1 MAQLLGAP
9 PSRGPG
15 IDTGTGTGAD
25 TSGQRQQVRRLQPG
39 AGEDGGGSL
48 ATPGAQGY
56 VPAPFLSRWVFPP
69 HSQEVFLA
77 PRPPQRQGSAGE
89 GSLVGTW
96 TFPALLLEA
105 ARKFKALPAP
115 PSRTH
120 SRERASTPSFAPPV
134 PHPHHHIYQSGLL
147 PPVAARGTWPFLSGF
162 VSPLSRSKLLADP
175 SRTPLG
181 IPALRGGPLGLN
193 DDYTLNSQ

>member
-1 MAQLLGAP
+1 MESAQGWNHD
-9 PSRGPG
+9 GPVVGGTG
-15 IDTGTGTGAD
+15 INTDTGIGAG
-25 TSGQRQQVRRLQPG
+25 TSGQRQQVRRLQRG
-39 AGEDGGGSL
+39 AGGDGGGSL

-56 VPAPFLSRWVFPP
+56 VPAPCLSRWVFPP

-77 PRPPQRQGSAGE
+77 PCPPQRQGSAGE

-120 SRERASTPSFAPPV
+120 SRSEPQHLPL
-134 PHPHHHIYQSGLL
+134 HPLSHTHTITFTNPGSCLQMLH
-147 PPVAARGTWPFLSGF
+147 GTWPFLSGF
-162 VSPLSRSKLLADP
+162 VSPLSRS
-175 SRTPLG
+175 
-181 IPALRGGPLGLN
+181 
-193 DDYTLNSQ
+193 

>member
-1 MAQLLGAP
+1 MGTSRWNLRRAGTTTAQLLGAP
-9 PSRGPG
+9 PNRGPG
-15 IDTGTGTGAD
+15 IDTGTSTGAGS
-25 TSGQRQQVRRLQPG
+25 SGQRQQVRRLQPG
-39 AGEDGGGSL
+39 AGGAGGGSL

-147 PPVAARGTWPFLSGF
+147 PPVAARNLAFPLW
-162 VSPLSRSKLLADP
+162 VCESPL
-175 SRTPLG
+175 PLQTAG
-181 IPALRGGPLGLN
+181 RPH
-193 DDYTLNSQ
+193 